1 MEVPMQRTLANAHQ
15 CPKCGSVDVTIQSFG
30 MPTPTFGHYM
40 TAYDELSRAITL
52 DAIWL
57 NDDLGIEGDLFDKD
71 DFAAWFCPEEGRG
84 FYAPGNYYDH
94 GGCMMIEF
102 EPNEGPC
109 TCRSCGL
116 NFSDLT
122 YGDEIDDDLEVDEAT
137 TNNT

>member
-1 MEVPMQRTLANAHQ
+1 MDVL
-15 CPKCGSVDVTIQSFG
+15 GSPIDERGPVDQTQTASIHRKA
-30 MPTPTFGHYM
+30 P
-40 TAYDELSRAITL
+40 AYDELSRAITL

-57 NDDLGIEGDLFDKD
+57 NDDLDIEGDLFDKD

-122 YGDEIDDDLEVDEAT
+122 YGDEIDDDLEVDEAMT
-137 TNNT
+137 KNT